1 MMAGDGVLVVLICL
15 AILVILARPTAGV
28 TRRLRRPVRRSR
40 PSVDLAGMRVRL
52 DDLSVRRPRRLIA
65 MAAVSAGSI
74 AEVLGGPVAALVG
87 AVYGALGARA
97 WVRRVAKRGD
107 DAARSRTL
115 DDLSAL
121 AADLRAGL
129 PPTEVA
135 ESFATGGVS
144 RQAIRSGQRIRE
156 LTTAVWKLA
165 DHTGAPVADL
175 VERIESDARAADRAR
190 ASAAAEA
197 AGSQATALLLAALPA
212 GGIALGYGMG
222 TDPLR
227 VLLHTPLGGACAV
240 AAVVLQL
247 GGLLWADRLASGPV
261 R

>member
-1 MMAGDGVLVVLICL
+1 MMAGDGLVVALIGL
-15 AILVILARPTAGV
+15 AVLVILARPAGRV
-28 TRRLRRPVRRSR
+28 TRRLHEPERQPW
-40 PSVDLAGMRVRL
+40 PSVDLARVRAGF

-65 MAAVSAGSI
+65 ISAVAAGLIAG
-74 AEVLGGPVAALVG
+74 VVGGPVAALVC
-87 AVYGALGARA
+87 AVYGVLGARA
-97 WVRRVAKRGD
+97 WVRRVAQRRD
-107 DAARSRTL
+107 AAARSRTL

-129 PPTEVA
+129 PPVEVA
-135 ESFATGGVS
+135 DTFATGAVS
-144 RQAIRSGQRIRE
+144 RAAVRSGRRIGE
-156 LTTAVWKLA
+156 LIAAVWRLA
-165 DHTGAPVADL
+165 DHTGAPAADL

-222 TDPLR
+222 ADPLR
-227 VLLHTPLGGACAV
+227 ILLHTPLGGACAV
-240 AAVVLQL
+240 TAVLLQL
-247 GGLLWADRLASGPV
+247 AGLLWADRLASGPA